1 MDENRRFKL
10 AIWTLGIGILMM
22 FLLAILMIIAHN
34 YEDAKRSFAATKA
47 FDALIPLIATWIG
60 AIIAFY
66 FGRENFEAA
75 QKQIQKILDKDTLDN
90 IEVKNV
96 MINLNTMV
104 FKKPVVVTTPLS
116 EYGEFLKTIDKT
128 RLPLL
133 NENGSPQYILHKSTI
148 DNALTEKPQGT
159 LQDLLTNN
167 AGRFGFNQPK
177 GFVTVPQT
185 LTLEEATKRMK
196 NLENCHDI
204 FVTDD
209 GEGSGKVVGWITD
222 SLITSFLDLKN
233 P

>member
-10 AIWTLGIGILMM
+10 AVWTLGIGILTMI
-22 FLLAILMIIAHN
+22 LLATLMVFMSSDH
-34 YEDAKRSFAATKA
+34 DFTSKKA
-47 FDALIPLIATWIG
+47 FDSLVPLIATWIG

-104 FKKPVVVTTPLS
+104 FKKPTVFTALLS
-116 EYGEFLKTIDKT
+116 EYRDFLKGIDKS

-133 NENGSPQYILHKSTI
+133 DDNGRPQYILHKSTI
-148 DNALTEKPQGT
+148 DDALIKNEAAT

-167 AGRFGFNQPK
+167 VGRFGFNQPK

-185 LTLEEATKRMK
+185 LTLEEATKKMK

>member
-10 AIWTLGIGILMM
+10 AVWTLGIGILMM
-22 FLLAILMIIAHN
+22 FLLATFMVIMSSDHDISS
-34 YEDAKRSFAATKA
+34 KKA
-47 FDALIPLIATWIG
+47 FDSLVPLIATWIG

-96 MINLNTMV
+96 MINLSTMV
-104 FKKPVVVTTPLS
+104 FKKPVMVNTPLS
-116 EYGEFLKTIDKT
+116 EYSDFLKGIDKT

-133 NENGSPQYILHKSTI
+133 DDNGSPQYILHKSTI
-148 DNALTEKPQGT
+148 DDALIKDQAAT
-159 LQDLLTNN
+159 LQVLLTNN
-167 AGRFGFNQPK
+167 TGQFGFNQPK
-177 GFVTVPQT
+177 GFVTVSQT
-185 LTLEEATKRMK
+185 VTLEEATKKMK
-196 NLENCHDI
+196 DMENCHDI
-204 FVTDD
+204 FVTDT

-222 SLITSFLDLKN
+222 SLINSFLDLKN